1 MTRVQLNIHEKTSF
15 YQINFNF
22 RDSIMFVPTHQV
34 RTAKIFRFFSRKKKK
49 QKVRKMLTFYGN
61 NSYPPEKYNFLE
73 IIKTST

>member
-22 RDSIMFVPTHQV
+22 RDSITFVPTHQV
-34 RTAKIFRFFSRKKKK
+34 RTAKIFRFFHAKNGT
-49 QKVRKMLTFYGN
+49 KVRKMLTFYGN